1 MTIPNKPEHHVDE
14 SLAFN
19 PKLSIA
25 PMLDW
30 TDRHCRYF
38 HRLLTRHTVLYTEMV
53 TTGAIIHGKM
63 DLLQFDPAEQ
73 PVVLQLGGSDPAAMA
88 ECTVRAAERGYHEVN
103 INVGCPSDRVQ
114 NGSFGACLMAEPET
128 VAACVKAMKA
138 AASNTVVSVKT
149 RLGID
154 EHDSDE
160 YLQRFLE
167 PVMDAGCEHF
177 TLHARNAWLKGLSP
191 KQNRDIPPLRYDRV
205 YRMKQ
210 RYPQLHISINGGI
223 KSVDE
228 INAHLAH
235 VDGVMIGR
243 EAYQN
248 PMLLTEFDA
257 FYGDNHSVDI
267 AMVLEH
273 MIQYMERH
281 VANGGRPWHV
291 ARHMIGLF
299 QGGPGA
305 KKWRQLLSQHG
316 PTATDARE
324 LIERAYTEV
333 TTARTRF
340 DQHLAE
346 LAKRNNAEVVE
357 S

>member
-1 MTIPNKPEHHVDE
+1 MNTD
-14 SLAFN
+14 FN
-19 PKLSIA
+19 RRLSIA

-38 HRLLTRHTVLYTEMV
+38 HRLLTQHTVLYTEMV
-53 TTGAIIHGKM
+53 TTGAILYGKM
-63 DLLQFDPAEQ
+63 DILQFHAAEQ

-88 ECTVRAAERGYHEVN
+88 ECTRIAAERGYREVN

-114 NGSFGACLMAEPET
+114 NGRFGACLMAEPDT
-128 VAACVKAMKA
+128 VAACVAAMQA
-138 AASNTVVSVKT
+138 AAPEIVISVKT

-160 YLQRFLE
+160 YLQAFLE
-167 PVMDAGCEHF
+167 PVMNAGCQHF

-205 YRMKQ
+205 YRMKE
-210 RYPQLHISINGGI
+210 RYPQLHITLNGGV
-223 KSVDE
+223 KTMAE
-228 INAHLAH
+228 IRQHLAH
-235 VDGVMIGR
+235 VDGVMVGR

-257 FYGDNHSVDI
+257 EYGAPREVDI
-267 AMVLEH
+267 EQVIEA
-273 MIQYMERH
+273 MIQYTEAH
-281 VANGGRPWHV
+281 VAQGGRPWHV
-291 ARHMIGLF
+291 VRHMIGLF

-305 KKWRQLLSQHG
+305 KKWRQLLSQRG
-316 PTATDARE
+316 PQATDVRE
-324 LIERAYTEV
+324 L
-333 TTARTRF
+333 
-340 DQHLAE
+340 L
-346 LAKRNNAEVVE
+346 

>member
-1 MTIPNKPEHHVDE
+1 M
-14 SLAFN
+14 SLPLSQQTTETKVVEFN
-19 PKLSIA
+19 RMLSVA

-38 HRLLTRHTVLYTEMV
+38 HRLLTNHTVLYTEMV

-63 DLLQFDPAEQ
+63 DFLRFNGNEQ
-73 PVVLQLGGSDPAAMA
+73 PVVLQLGGSDPQAMA
-88 ECTVRAAERGYHEVN
+88 ECTVRAAERGYREVN

-138 AASNTVVSVKT
+138 AAPTTVVSVKT

-160 YLQRFLE
+160 YLQRFME

-205 YRMKQ
+205 YRMKE
-210 RYPQLHISINGGI
+210 RYPHLHISINGGI
-223 KSVDE
+223 KTVAE
-228 INAHLAH
+228 IEQHLNH

-248 PMLLTEFDA
+248 PMILTEFDRL
-257 FYGDNHSVDI
+257 YGHTRDVNI
-267 AMVLEH
+267 AEVLEH
-273 MIQYMERH
+273 MINYIDAH
-281 VANGGRPWHV
+281 VADGGRPWHV

-305 KKWRQLLSQHG
+305 KKWRQLLSQNG
-316 PTATDARE
+316 PTATDARA
-324 LIERAYTEV
+324 LIEPA
-333 TTARTRF
+333 F
-340 DQHLAE
+340 
-346 LAKRNNAEVVE
+346 AEVCDARE
-357 S
+357 RFAEKLADLANG

>member
-1 MTIPNKPEHHVDE
+1 MKP
-14 SLAFN
+14 
-19 PKLSIA
+19 LSTDKIIAIA

-38 HRLLTRHTVLYTEMV
+38 HRLLSQRSVLYTEMV
-53 TTGAIIHGKM
+53 TTGAILHGKM
-63 DLLQFDPAEQ
+63 DFLRFNNEEQ

-138 AASNTVVSVKT
+138 ASPHTIVSVKT

-160 YLQRFLE
+160 FLQAFLE
-167 PVMDAGCEHF
+167 PVIDAGCQHI

-210 RYPQLHISINGGI
+210 RYPDIHLSINGGI
-223 KSVDE
+223 KTIDE
-228 INAHLAH
+228 ITQHMAH

-248 PMLLTEFDA
+248 PMLLASFDEL
-257 FYGDNHSVDI
+257 YGDHNALDI
-267 AMVLEH
+267 EHVLQQ
-273 MIQYMERH
+273 MIDYMNRH
-281 VANGGRPWHV
+281 VAEGGKPWHV

-305 KKWRQLLSQHG
+305 KKWRQSLSQNG

-324 LIERAYTEV
+324 LIETAYADV
-333 TTARTRF
+333 AIARERF

-346 LAKRNNAEVVE
+346 LAIRNEQAVTPE
-357 S
+357 

>member
-1 MTIPNKPEHHVDE
+1 MRGEMKPTVVRCHHTMCAEPTKLMHE
-14 SLAFN
+14 SKITYFER
-19 PKLSIA
+19 KLSIA

-38 HRLLTRHTVLYTEMV
+38 HRLLTQKTVLYTEMV

-63 DLLQFDPAEQ
+63 DFLQFNAEEQ

-88 ECTVRAAERGYHEVN
+88 ECTARAAERGYHEVN

-138 AASNTVVSVKT
+138 AAPNTVVSVKT

-167 PVMDAGCEHF
+167 LVIDAGCQHF

-191 KQNRDIPPLRYDRV
+191 KQNRDVPPLRYDRV

-223 KSVDE
+223 KTMAE
-228 INAHLAH
+228 IQQHLQE

-248 PMLLTEFDA
+248 PMLLAEFDA
-257 FYGDNHSVDI
+257 LYGVETKPDI
-267 AMVLEH
+267 EQVLQH
-273 MIQYMERH
+273 MIHYIDRH
-281 VANGGRPWHV
+281 VAVGGRPWHV

-305 KKWRQLLSQHG
+305 KKWRQMLSQNG
-316 PTATDARE
+316 PTATDARQLLE
-324 LIERAYTEV
+324 SAYAEV
-333 TTARTRF
+333 TKAR
-340 DQHLAE
+340 
-346 LAKRNNAEVVE
+346 
-357 S
+357 

>member
-1 MTIPNKPEHHVDE
+1 MTYYDADNLI
-14 SLAFN
+14 
-19 PKLSIA
+19 SIA

-38 HRLLTRHTVLYTEMV
+38 HRLLTQKSVLYTEMV

-63 DLLQFDPAEQ
+63 DFLQFNPEEQ

-88 ECTVRAAERGYHEVN
+88 ECTVRAAERGYQEVN

-114 NGSFGACLMAEPET
+114 NGSFGACLMAEPQT
-128 VAACVKAMKA
+128 VAACVKAMREA
-138 AASNTVVSVKT
+138 APNTIVSVKT

-160 YLQRFLE
+160 YLQAFME
-167 PVMDAGCEHF
+167 PVMDAGCQHF

-191 KQNRDIPPLRYDRV
+191 KQNRDVPPLRYDRV
-205 YRMKQ
+205 YRMKE
-210 RYPQLHISINGGI
+210 RYPHLHVSINGGI
-223 KSVDE
+223 KSVIE
-228 INAHLAH
+228 MREHLQY

-248 PMLLTEFDA
+248 PYLLTEFDDLL
-257 FYGDNHSVDI
+257 GHHHSVDVESVIETMI
-267 AMVLEH
+267 A
-273 MIQYMERH
+273 YTDRH
-281 VANGGRPWHV
+281 VEQGGRPWHV
-291 ARHMIGLF
+291 LRHMIGLF

-305 KKWRQLLSQHG
+305 KKWRQVLSQHG
-316 PTATDARE
+316 PQATAARPVLE
-324 LIERAYTEV
+324 AAYHEV
-333 TTARTRF
+333 TSARALF
-340 DQHLAE
+340 AEKLANFTTE
-346 LAKRNNAEVVE
+346 A

>member
-1 MTIPNKPEHHVDE
+1 
-14 SLAFN
+14 
-19 PKLSIA
+19 
-25 PMLDW
+25 MLDW

-38 HRLLTRHTVLYTEMV
+38 HRLLTQHTVLYTEMV
-53 TTGAIIHGKM
+53 TTGAIIYGKM

-88 ECTVRAAERGYHEVN
+88 ECTVRAAERGYQDVN

-138 AASNTVVSVKT
+138 AAPNTVISVKT

-154 EHDSDE
+154 EHDSDD
-160 YLQRFLE
+160 YLQAFLE
-167 PVMDAGCEHF
+167 PVMEAGCEYF

-191 KQNRDIPPLRYDRV
+191 KQNRDVPPLRYDRV

-223 KSVDE
+223 KTVDD
-228 INAHLAH
+228 IHTHLQH

-243 EAYQN
+243 EVYQN
-248 PMLLTEFDA
+248 PWLLTHFDS
-257 FYGDNHSVDI
+257 FYEAEPRTVEI
-267 AMVLEH
+267 EQVLEQ
-273 MIQYMERH
+273 MITYIDLH
-281 VANGGRPWHV
+281 VAQGGRPWHV

-305 KKWRQLLSQHG
+305 KKWRQLLSQNG
-316 PTATDARE
+316 PTATDARTLLE
-324 LIERAYTEV
+324 GAYIEVIKA
-333 TTARTRF
+333 
-340 DQHLAE
+340 
-346 LAKRNNAEVVE
+346 RNNFAEKVVDLTNA
-357 S
+357 

>member
-1 MTIPNKPEHHVDE
+1 MTIPNKPEYNVDE

-19 PKLSIA
+19 RKLSIA

-38 HRLLTRHTVLYTEMV
+38 HRLLTQHTVLYTEMV

-63 DLLQFDPAEQ
+63 DFLQFEPAEQ

-88 ECTVRAAERGYHEVN
+88 ECTVRAAERGYQEVN

-114 NGSFGACLMAEPET
+114 NGSFGACLMAEPQT
-128 VAACVKAMKA
+128 VAACVKAMKEA
-138 AASNTVVSVKT
+138 APNTVVSVKT

-167 PVMDAGCEHF
+167 PVMEAGCEYF

-210 RYPQLHISINGGI
+210 RYPGLHITINGGI
-223 KSVDE
+223 KTIAE
-228 INAHLAH
+228 IHQHLEH

-257 FYGDNHSVDI
+257 IYGAAKPVDV
-267 AMVLEH
+267 ANVLEH
-273 MIQYMERH
+273 MILYMERH
-281 VANGGRPWHV
+281 VAQGGRPWHV

-305 KKWRQLLSQHG
+305 KKWRQLLSQKG

-324 LIERAYTEV
+324 LIESAYAEV
-333 TTARTRF
+333 TTARARF

-346 LAKRNNAEVVE
+346 LAMRQEAEDI
-357 S
+357 